1 MSKVILTEYNVT
13 NPLLKKE
20 TSIASFADVHGD
32 YTKLELIKDIIKEL
46 KVTAVLI
53 QGDLIESVLG
63 TDYSR
68 ERIAELLVDISK
80 FSKVIF
86 EFGNHDTV
94 YTPAEPEEDRER
106 LLTNNINYWNN
117 LSSIDNIYIP
127 SNANSSPSTSHI
139 ELSSDIEVSTI
150 SFPPDYYWFHER
162 KEDFEEYMR
171 KLEKIKLDL
180 QKFNIL
186 LAHSPK
192 NIVNGSII
200 DERFREYNLILSGHM
215 HAGMIPTCLRNR
227 SRVGLLG
234 PGKSVFPPNSYGI
247 VKDGNTISVTTGG
260 VSKISAS
267 NIAAPLNTKAGFKQL
282 LRRVYPPELE
292 IYKLNPGSNNS
303 ISKIKS
309 YKIKD

>member
-1 MSKVILTEYNVT
+1 MPKLPDNTSNVIKTSLT
-13 NPLLKKE
+13 
-20 TSIASFADVHGD
+20 SDIDV
-32 YTKLELIKDIIKEL
+32 
-46 KVTAVLI
+46 
-53 QGDLIESVLG
+53 
-63 TDYSR
+63 
-68 ERIAELLVDISK
+68 
-80 FSKVIF
+80 
-86 EFGNHDTV
+86 
-94 YTPAEPEEDRER
+94 
-106 LLTNNINYWNN
+106 
-117 LSSIDNIYIP
+117 SSISIPPNYYYFRESPMAYEIYIR
-127 SNANSSPSTSHI
+127 S
-139 ELSSDIEVSTI
+139 
-150 SFPPDYYWFHER
+150 
-162 KEDFEEYMR
+162 
-171 KLEKIKLDL
+171 LDML
-180 QKFNIL
+180 RLDAEKFNIL

-192 NIVNGSII
+192 NIVNGSTI

-247 VKDGNTISVTTGG
+247 VKDGNTISATTGG